1 MTTELY
7 LRVNGS
13 WRSILTIPNDDFNR
27 FTTRPLAWLRFLG
40 YAIYGRD
47 GLLKTRPNGPEL
59 NSDNTNVADLNRRY
73 YYISPGT

>member
-13 WRSILTIPNDDFNR
+13 WRSILTIPNDDFSR